1 MNIKKL
7 FEMQKVL
14 DERIYKEHDL
24 RNKYT
29 KERLIINRIL
39 ALIVETAE
47 CANEH
52 REFKFWSKDR
62 KPRTEIDVICSVC
75 NGTGDMNYEMV
86 QEDAEGNGG
95 HEYIDCT
102 ECECSGLDGTKNPL
116 LEEYVDGLHFVLS
129 LGLELD
135 YEDMGYFKWH
145 KQKAQTISGQFITVT
160 KWAAAMLE
168 DDYYFELFHAYIHLG
183 VMLGFT
189 WEQIEQAYMNKNQ
202 VNHQRQDNGY

>member
-14 DERIYKEHDL
+14 DERIIEEHKI
-24 RNKYT
+24 RETYT
-29 KERLIINRIL
+29 KEQLIKSKVLSLN
-39 ALIVETAE
+39 VETAE

-62 KPRTEIDVICSVC
+62 EPRINAVCKTCNGAGQVRSANYPSTIAPCYVC
-75 NGTGDMNYEMV
+75 NSTGQY
-86 QEDAEGNGG
+86 G
-95 HEYIDCT
+95 
-102 ECECSGLDGTKNPL
+102 NPL

-129 LGLELD
+129 LGLEID
-135 YEDMGYFKWH
+135 YENMEYFKWH
-145 KQKAQTISGQFITVT
+145 KQKAHTITEQYIAIA

-183 VMLGFT
+183 VMLGFS
-189 WEQIEQAYMNKNQ
+189 WEQIEQAYMDKNK